1 MPEPPVPLGVG
12 RPGRVRDVADFLVG
26 LVDAVVGPV
35 GPLAGVGV
43 LVGVAVVVLAA
54 RRAGGPDTAAQR
66 ERDRA
71 HREARKRPPEAAARK
86 GETYELVVKET
97 QYDRVPPEVR
107 GTINGLQTFVRG
119 VPDPG
124 DTGALDVGETVRV
137 RVTDYGTK
145 GTTAQARFLDRA

>member
-1 MPEPPVPLGVG
+1 MLEPPVPLGVG
-12 RPGRVRDVADFLVG
+12 RPDSVRDLVDLLVG
-26 LVDAVVGPV
+26 IADAVIGPV
-35 GPLAGVGV
+35 GPLVGVGI
-43 LVGVAVVVLAA
+43 LVGVAVVVLAV
-54 RRAGGPDTAAQR
+54 RRVGGPDTAAQR

-71 HREARKRPPEAAARK
+71 HREAQTRPPEEAARK

-119 VPDPG
+119 IPDPG